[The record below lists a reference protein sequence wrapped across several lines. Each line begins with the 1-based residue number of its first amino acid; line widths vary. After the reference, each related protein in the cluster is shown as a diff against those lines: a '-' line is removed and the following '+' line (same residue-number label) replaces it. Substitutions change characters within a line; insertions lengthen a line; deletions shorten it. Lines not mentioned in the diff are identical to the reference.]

1 MLLRC
6 GPGVVLRYALQP
18 AHQEA
23 ALRQKRG
30 DLDDIAERGVR
41 LVDVAVEIFER
52 GALGLR
58 SPFSAYNSSRARGFR
73 ERDKRDLER
82 GLLGGYEVPG
92 SECALESRARV
103 ALRSHEHTFS
113 YMALCIQ
120 ARPARRRP
128 GGVEASDEV
137 SGPRCLPF
145 HSLGSV
151 A

>member
-41 LVDVAVEIFER
+41 LVDVAVEIFGR

-92 SECALESRARV
+92 SECALKSRARV
-103 ALRSHEHTFS
+103 ALRLTNTRSHTWRSVSRH
-113 YMALCIQ
+113 ALHDVDPVASRHRTKCQ
-120 ARPARRRP
+120 ALAAFLSTR
-128 GGVEASDEV
+128 
-137 SGPRCLPF
+137 
-145 HSLGSV
+145 
-151 A
+151 